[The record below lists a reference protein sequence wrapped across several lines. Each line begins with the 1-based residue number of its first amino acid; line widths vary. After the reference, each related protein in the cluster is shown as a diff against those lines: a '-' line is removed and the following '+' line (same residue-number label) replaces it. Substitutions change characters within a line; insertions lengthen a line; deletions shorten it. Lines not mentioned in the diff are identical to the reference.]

1 MTVPAGGRTGAGTG
15 PAARDRSDRSDRSG
29 RSGRSGPG
37 FRETGRLS

>member
-15 PAARDRSDRSDRSG
+15 PAARARSG

-37 FRETGRLS
+37 LRETGRLS